1 MSDILVRLN
10 IAAMVVGYIVLTLLI
25 VGVLFLATLW
35 HEKYRYQRYRKR
47 KNDIEWDNV
56 RSKWLDEYI
65 PIQRV
70 QTVDETVVSSVD
82 RIDTAVLDDVVE
94 QIYDYQEDLYR
105 DVS

>member
-10 IAAMVVGYIVLTLLI
+10 IAAMVVGYIVIALLI
-25 VGVLFLATLW
+25 TGALFLATLW
-35 HEKYRYQRYRKR
+35 HEKYRYQRRRKR

-65 PIQRV
+65 PVQRV
-70 QTVDETVVSSVD
+70 QTVVD

-94 QIYDYQEDLYR
+94 KIYDYEEELYR
-105 DVS
+105 EVS